1 VDSEAYLFAD
11 DTKIFRIITGEND
24 HDILQED
31 LQKMEDWNN
40 NCLLN
45 SMVVFF
51 VQNFFFSDNTRV
63 RIFFFVGQS
72 VNFFSRI

>member
-40 NCLLN
+40 NCLLYSNTWLFSLNIN
-45 SMVVFF
+45 SSLP
-51 VQNFFFSDNTRV
+51 QY
-63 RIFFFVGQS
+63 
-72 VNFFSRI
+72 